1 MKAIRVGFI
10 SREIPPPRIYQVEYV
25 VPTDNYVTAEE
36 AAIQAI
42 KEAGLEGFD
51 NPIVMFAVTEIIEPI
66 EIKRV

>member
-1 MKAIRVGFI
+1 LIKAIRVSFI

-36 AAIQAI
+36 AAIGAI

-51 NPIVMFAVTEIIEPI
+51 NPIVMMSNVEIIEPI
-66 EIKRV
+66 S